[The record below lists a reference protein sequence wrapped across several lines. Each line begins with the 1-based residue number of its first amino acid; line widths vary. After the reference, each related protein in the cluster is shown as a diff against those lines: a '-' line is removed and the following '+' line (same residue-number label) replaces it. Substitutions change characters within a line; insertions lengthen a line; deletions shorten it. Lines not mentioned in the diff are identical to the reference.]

1 MKNST
6 IIIFIM
12 LAFVQT
18 QAQDY
23 IISFAGAGD
32 TTVVNTIKV
41 DNLTSGA
48 TVTLNGGDVLHLKAA
63 SGIELQGM
71 NNGNLKIQP
80 NPMMDQAVLKFT
92 APDKGVAGL
101 GIFDVSGKTVCQISV
116 SISPGENSFRVS
128 GLNQGMYFV
137 KISVNNYSYSAKLIS
152 LSNTQREA
160 RIEYV
165 SSDKITKSYPL
176 KSSSTTIEM
185 PYTTGDLLLYK
196 GTAGQYGTIITDVPT
211 SSKAITFNFVLC
223 KDNDGN
229 NYTTVQ
235 IGTQVWMA
243 ENLKTTKY
251 RNGDAIPNV
260 TDQMAWFNLT
270 TGAYCNSNNDLN
282 LWTTYGR
289 LYNWYAVNDSRNMSP
304 TGWHVPTDNEWSI
317 LTAYLGGASYSYKL
331 IETGTTHWLAPNTD
345 ATNETGFTGLPGG
358 YRDSG
363 GIFISIG
370 VEADWWSS
378 TEQGVGAAWARRIFN
393 NSLSLGSLSTS
404 KRNGYSVRCIQ
415 DSVGF
420 VIGQHYGG
428 GIIFYIDGTGQHGL
442 ISAISDQSTGVTWG
456 CDTTLIGG
464 TSTGISTGQANT
476 TTIVNG
482 CSQPGIAARICD
494 DLVLNGYSDWFL
506 PSMDEL
512 NQIYLQKSVIGSFSN
527 DGDYW
532 SSSEWHATSSFGQNF
547 GSGGQYMYY
556 KYDLIYVRAI
566 RAF

>member
-160 RIEYV
+160 GIEYV

-185 PYTTGDLLLYK
+185 PYANGDLLLYK
-196 GTAGQYGTIITDVPT
+196 GATGQYSTVVTDIPT
-211 SSKAITFNFVLC
+211 SSKTMTFNFVLC

-235 IGTQVWMA
+235 IGTQVWMV
-243 ENLKTTKY
+243 ENLKTIKY
-251 RNGDAIPNV
+251 NDGTPIPLV
-260 TDQMAWFNLT
+260 TDSTAWSNLT
-270 TGAYCNSNNDLN
+270 TPGYCWYNNDTAN
-282 LWTTYGR
+282 KNAYGA
-289 LYNWYAVNDSRNMSP
+289 LYNWFTVNTGILAP
-304 TGWHVPTDNEWSI
+304 TGWHVPTDAEWTT
-317 LTAYLGGASYSYKL
+317 LTTYLGGESIAGGKL
-331 IETGTTHWLAPNTD
+331 KETGLTHWRSPNAG
-345 ATNETGFTGLPGG
+345 ATNESGFTALPGSHRDINGAFSAIGDDG
-358 YRDSG
+358 Y
-363 GIFISIG
+363 
-370 VEADWWSS
+370 WWSVTEYGS
-378 TEQGVGAAWARRIFN
+378 TGKVWYRNMNYNYAGVVRVSN
-393 NSLSLGSLSTS
+393 N
-404 KRNGYSVRCIQ
+404 KINGHSVRCVK
-415 DSVGF
+415 D
-420 VIGQHYGG
+420 
-428 GIIFYIDGTGQHGL
+428 
-442 ISAISDQSTGVTWG
+442 
-456 CDTTLIGG
+456 
-464 TSTGISTGQANT
+464 
-476 TTIVNG
+476 
-482 CSQPGIAARICD
+482 
-494 DLVLNGYSDWFL
+494 
-506 PSMDEL
+506 
-512 NQIYLQKSVIGSFSN
+512 
-527 DGDYW
+527 
-532 SSSEWHATSSFGQNF
+532 
-547 GSGGQYMYY
+547 
-556 KYDLIYVRAI
+556 
-566 RAF
+566 